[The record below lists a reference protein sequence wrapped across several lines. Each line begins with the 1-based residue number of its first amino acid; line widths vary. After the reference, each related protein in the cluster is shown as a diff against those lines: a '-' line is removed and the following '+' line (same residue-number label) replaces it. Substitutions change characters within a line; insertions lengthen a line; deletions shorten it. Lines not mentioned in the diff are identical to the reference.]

1 MIPKQEF
8 QGIHSSWME
17 SAAFDWRD
25 ASPLGNGEL
34 GAMQFGGLA
43 HERILFNHERYFG
56 GASSPELPESSHM
69 LAEVRSLLDAGDFGT
84 ANDVYR
90 RAWRELGYIADSAHY
105 IPGPVL
111 NIRREIPGAFR
122 SYRRWLDFSKG
133 VAGVDWQL
141 NGQQF
146 QRTAFVS
153 SADACFVLNPCE
165 EGGAPA
171 EMMLWF
177 APQDLAEAIDH
188 TDRQQPLNIRQT
200 TTFGPGWLASRF
212 DGPDEVSC
220 TVIAH
225 WGDLES
231 ARVGGHTV
239 RVTPKPGC
247 RIVANMLIAP
257 TPEQLKAETER
268 LAVLVGRTD
277 LQARH
282 EAIHS
287 ERYGRCVLDLDVDG
301 AELSN
306 DELLLKAYRGDVPD
320 ALLAR
325 LANFGRYLLIASA
338 NKGTLPSSEARRV
351 GKEC

>member
-1 MIPKQEF
+1 
-8 QGIHSSWME
+8 ME

-84 ANDVYR
+84 ANDIYR

-171 EMMLWF
+171 EMML
-177 APQDLAEAIDH
+177 
-188 TDRQQPLNIRQT
+188 
-200 TTFGPGWLASRF
+200 S
-212 DGPDEVSC
+212 
-220 TVIAH
+220 
-225 WGDLES
+225 
-231 ARVGGHTV
+231 
-239 RVTPKPGC
+239 
-247 RIVANMLIAP
+247 
-257 TPEQLKAETER
+257 
-268 LAVLVGRTD
+268 
-277 LQARH
+277 
-282 EAIHS
+282 
-287 ERYGRCVLDLDVDG
+287 
-301 AELSN
+301 
-306 DELLLKAYRGDVPD
+306 
-320 ALLAR
+320 
-325 LANFGRYLLIASA
+325 
-338 NKGTLPSSEARRV
+338 
-351 GKEC
+351 